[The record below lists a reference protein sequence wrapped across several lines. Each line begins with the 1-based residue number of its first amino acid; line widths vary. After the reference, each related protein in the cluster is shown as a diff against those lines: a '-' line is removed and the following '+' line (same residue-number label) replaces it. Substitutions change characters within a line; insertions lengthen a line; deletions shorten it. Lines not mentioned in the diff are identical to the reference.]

1 MSEVAVK
8 LEGVVRKGVSVV
20 VSWGAIGVVII
31 CVRERE
37 RVWRLG
43 MSFGVVDFLIG
54 LYVLSC
60 WGSCR
65 TLFLFGEGSCVGVLL
80 LNPREANTALFLA
93 IFCSLTSS

>member
-20 VSWGAIGVVII
+20 MSWGAIGVVII

-43 MSFGVVDFLIG
+43 MSLRVVDFLIG

-65 TLFLFGEGSCVGVLL
+65 TLFLFGEGSSVSVLS
-80 LNPREANTALFLA
+80 LNPREAKTALFLA
-93 IFCSLTSS
+93 MFCNLISS